1 MIINLPTICVGVV
14 LCIIFFVIGFAR
26 GHNVKADKPTDG
38 VMIIDE
44 KMGIASISWTKD
56 YDEVVS
62 SETLTFTVTHKNA

>member
-1 MIINLPTICVGVV
+1 MLINLPTICVGVV
-14 LCIIFFVIGFAR
+14 LCIIFFVIGFVL
-26 GHNVKADKPTDG
+26 GHDVKTDKPTDG